1 LPAKSV
7 PCPFGIYA
15 LKLIPIIHQDGKAA
29 GQSIAHVHVHI
40 IPRRFTGDR
49 FEGVN
54 DDIYPAIEQAEE
66 DLPHQ
71 LRNKGIQESEKLKV
85 DADEDRKPRTLGEM
99 EREAQWLNSFF

>member
-1 LPAKSV
+1 M
-7 PCPFGIYA
+7 
-15 LKLIPIIHQDGKAA
+15 LISIIPQDGKAA

-54 DDIYPAIEQAEE
+54 DDIYPAIERAEE

-71 LRNKGIQESEKLKV
+71 LRNTVMHESEKLKV
-85 DADEDRKPRTLGEM
+85 DADEDRKPRTLAEM
-99 EREAQWLNSFF
+99 EGEAQWLSSFF